1 LKADSVDIRWPSGA
15 TDKLTDLAANHLYV
29 IQEGGKIL
37 KNVAM
42 GSSTPSGSPA
52 SKP

>member
-1 LKADSVDIRWPSGA
+1 VEIKWPSGA

-37 KNVAM
+37 KTVAM
-42 GSSTPSGSPA
+42 GAPPTPGKA
-52 SKP
+52 

>member
-1 LKADSVDIRWPSGA
+1 M
-15 TDKLTDLAANHLYV
+15 DKLTDLAANNLYV

-37 KNVAM
+37 KTVAM
-42 GSSTPSGSPA
+42 GSSTPSPSKTPVPPASPA